1 MSSLIP
7 KGVFSCPED
16 DQRIRAA
23 WQHFLRSADLPGD
36 VAVRPPV
43 DQSWRRCLDSRV
55 DPGLRQAPEPL
66 TEAQLQ
72 ALRDR
77 HRRLLD
83 ASAPVMAM
91 AHELM
96 AQTGNIM
103 LLADS
108 EGMVIEAGGDYAAR
122 DRAERIHLMPGSPW
136 DERLCGTNAIG
147 TALLLGQP
155 VQIHAAEHFCEGI
168 KHWTCSATVIRD
180 PRDGHVLGAL
190 DVSGE
195 SRSFSRHSLALA
207 VTTAQ
212 RIESALARHEMAS
225 RYQLLEHSVEQLV
238 APRDE
243 GLLLFDPHGFL
254 VRSNL
259 HGPAALAARGI
270 DLDIRGTCRLP
281 ALVLGLDGR
290 PSGPLPGWL
299 PVDWLQPVQSRG
311 EVLGTLLRIPLPSRP
326 SRSLA
331 APHPRTNVPGEREAG
346 FARLVGNSAAMA
358 AALRKAQ
365 QLAGCNVP
373 VLLQGETGVGKEAFA
388 QGIHYSGIGRE
399 GPFVAINCGSLSRE
413 LLASELFGYA
423 EGAFTGARRGGMK
436 GKIEAAHGGTL
447 FLDEIGE
454 MPLDLQSHLLRAL
467 EEGEI
472 YRLGEC
478 APRRVEFRLVAATHR
493 DLREEVAQRR
503 FRQDLFYRVAVTSIR
518 IPPLRER
525 RDDIPLLAGH
535 ILRHQA
541 ERHGRALPELDP
553 EALQALMA
561 HDWPGNV
568 RELRNVLEGMLL
580 LGGCRLSRD
589 DLPDELRQ
597 SARAAAGLVEG
608 QLEEA
613 EREVI
618 RQAVERSRGN
628 LTQAARALGIAK
640 STLYLRLRKYGMYRA
655 PAAGERLRLD

>member
-16 DQRIRAA
+16 NQRIKAA
-23 WQHFLRSADLPGD
+23 WQHFLQSAELPGD
-36 VAVRPPV
+36 VAVRPPI

-72 ALRDR
+72 AIRER

-83 ASAPVMAM
+83 ASMPVMAM
-91 AHELM
+91 ARELM
-96 AQTGNIM
+96 AQSGNIM
-103 LLADS
+103 LLADRN
-108 EGMVIEAGGDYAAR
+108 GMVIEAGGDYATLSQ
-122 DRAERIHLMPGSPW
+122 AERIHLMPGSPW
-136 DERLCGTNAIG
+136 NEQFCGTNAIG

-168 KHWTCSATVIRD
+168 KRWTCSASVIRD
-180 PRDGHVLGAL
+180 PRDGHILGAL

-195 SRSFSRHSLALA
+195 SQSFSRHSLALA
-207 VTTAQ
+207 VTTAH

-225 RYQLLEHSVEQLV
+225 RYRLLELSIEQL
-238 APRDE
+238 AAHHDE

-270 DLDIRGTCRLP
+270 DLDIRGACRLP
-281 ALVLGLDGR
+281 ALALGPEGS
-290 PSGPLPGWL
+290 PAGPLPDWL
-299 PVDWLQPVQSRG
+299 PGDWLRPVQARG
-311 EVLGTLLRIPLPSRP
+311 EVLGMLVRIPWPAR
-326 SRSLA
+326 A
-331 APHPRTNVPGEREAG
+331 AGTLVAPKADQRAPAERAPG
-346 FARLVGNSAAMA
+346 FARLVGNSAAMV
-358 AALRKAQ
+358 AALHKAQ

-373 VLLQGETGVGKEAFA
+373 VLLQGETGAGKEAFA

-478 APRRVEFRLVAATHR
+478 EPRRVDFRLVTATHR

-535 ILRHQA
+535 ILKREA
-541 ERHGRALPELDP
+541 ERHGRPLPELDP

-580 LGGCRLSRD
+580 LGGRRLTRD

-597 SARAAAGLVEG
+597 SARLAAGAVEG

-618 RQAVERSRGN
+618 RQAIERSRGN
-628 LTQAARALGIAK
+628 LTQAAKALGIAK
-640 STLYLRLRKYGMYRA
+640 STLYLRLRKYGMSRV
-655 PAAGERLRLD
+655 PEAGERLRLE

>member
-23 WQHFLRSADLPGD
+23 WRHLVRGTDLPGD
-36 VAVRPPV
+36 LAVRPPV

-55 DPGLRQAPEPL
+55 DPGLQQAPEPL
-66 TEAQLQ
+66 SEAQLQ

-83 ASAPVMAM
+83 ASAPVMAV
-91 AHELM
+91 ARELM

-108 EGMVIEAGGDYAAR
+108 NGMVIEASGDYATLGQ
-122 DRAERIHLMPGSPW
+122 AERIHLMPGSPW

-168 KHWTCSATVIRD
+168 KRWTCSASVIRD
-180 PRDGHVLGAL
+180 PRDGHILGAL

-207 VTTAQ
+207 VTTAH
-212 RIESALARHEMAS
+212 RIESALAKHEMAS
-225 RYQLLEHSVEQLV
+225 RYRLLELSVEQL
-238 APRDE
+238 AAHRDE

-259 HGPAALAARGI
+259 HGAAALAARGI

-281 ALVLGLDGR
+281 ALVLGPDGR
-290 PSGPLPGWL
+290 PMGPLPAWL
-299 PVDWLQPVQSRG
+299 PVDWLQPVQARG
-311 EVLGTLLRIPLPSRP
+311 EVLGMLVRIPWPVRP
-326 SRSLA
+326 SRALA
-331 APHPRTNVPGEREAG
+331 APHPRKSVPGERELG
-346 FARLVGNSAAMA
+346 FARLVGNGAALA
-358 AALRKAQ
+358 AAVHKAQ
-365 QLAGCNVP
+365 QLASCNVP

-388 QGIHYSGIGRE
+388 QGIHYSGIGRD

-454 MPLDLQSHLLRAL
+454 LPLDLQSHLLRAL

-478 APRRVEFRLVAATHR
+478 EPRRVDFRLVAATHR

-525 RDDIPLLAGH
+525 RDDIPLLAAH
-535 ILRHQA
+535 ILRRQA
-541 ERHGRALPELDP
+541 ERHGRPLPELDP

-561 HDWPGNV
+561 YDWPGNV

-580 LGGCRLSRD
+580 LGGRRLTRD

-640 STLYLRLRKYGMYRA
+640 STLYLRLRKYGMSRVA
-655 PAAGERLRLD
+655 DAGERLRLE